1 MVLLTTVAD
10 PVTARIVVAHLGA
23 EGVVWQLRGNVDGPY
38 PVGPVEVLVDEG
50 DVALARD
57 LLDASVVPPDD
68 DDGGDPAP
76 DRPAGGDRRTWWT
89 VVVAALMVAMLVVA
103 VGRWAV
109 LVF

>member
-76 DRPAGGDRRTWWT
+76 DRPVGADGRTWWT
-89 VVVAALMVAMLVVA
+89 VVAAALVVAMLVVA